1 MRNWFKRV
9 WHKFSNAFRGLYVM
23 IKEEKSLWV
32 HFSVAIIV
40 IIFGI
45 VFQLTNIE
53 WALIVFAIG
62 LVISFEMFN
71 TAIEYLIDI
80 VSFEYNLKA
89 KKIKDVAAMATLFVT
104 IIAVVIGLLVFIPA
118 IMRTM

>member
-104 IIAVVIGLLVFIPA
+104 IIAVVIGLLVFVPA